1 MDNDLDKLNDVD
13 SLAHFISEKQK
24 ELQDAITHR
33 EIVEDERY
41 ILSGEILEFQRMI
54 QDKRIKKIELDRT
67 INKSK
72 AICMTLALDIRRA
85 TQKFWSIRN
94 C

>member
-24 ELQDAITHR
+24 ELQDAIVQR

-54 QDKRIKKIELDRT
+54 QDKRIRKIELDRA

-72 AICMTLALDIRRA
+72 AVCMTLELDIGRA
-85 TQKFWSIRN
+85 TQKFWSVKN
-94 C
+94 

>member
-1 MDNDLDKLNDVD
+1 MENDLDKLNDVD
-13 SLAHFISEKQK
+13 SLSHFISEKQK
-24 ELQDAITHR
+24 ELQNAIIQR

-54 QDKRIKKIELDRT
+54 QEKRIKKIELDRA

-72 AICMTLALDIRRA
+72 VICMTLALTIRRA
-85 TQKFWSIRN
+85 TQKFWGIKG
-94 C
+94 

>member
-1 MDNDLDKLNDVD
+1 MNNDLDRLNDVD

-24 ELQDAITHR
+24 ELQEAIVRR

-41 ILSGEILEFQRMI
+41 LLSGEILEFQRMI
-54 QDKRIKKIELDRT
+54 QEKRIKKIELDRA

-72 AICMTLALDIRRA
+72 AICMTLALTIRRA
-85 TQKFWSIRN
+85 TARFWSVKN
-94 C
+94 